1 MAETSKSEDAWD
13 FYSKGISPGTDALKS
28 FVSVGSARVKMH

>member
-13 FYSKGISPGTDALKS
+13 FYDARLGP
-28 FVSVGSARVKMH
+28 SVVDQRGMVAQSQMA